1 MRLTTETNV
10 LRSACRALLT
20 VFYYSGEYQSKRS
33 TKRQTEKWETVSL
46 MHTAVFFILDAAV
59 KSCLLT
65 CTKLTQEVFFF
76 LPNCGL
82 FFSVHKQDSQK
93 CDNIGKSTRTCKR
106 RKPGWLFDSCPHNNQ
121 LRLQSV
127 LLQGQNFLQLCITI
141 QPYICFSDKN
151 FNC

>member
-76 LPNCGL
+76 CQTVG
-82 FFSVHKQDSQK
+82 FFSVCINRIHKNVTTLGNLPELAKEGSQGDCLTAAHTTTN
-93 CDNIGKSTRTCKR
+93 CDCKVCCCR
-106 RKPGWLFDSCPHNNQ
+106 VRIFCNY
-121 LRLQSV
+121 V
-127 LLQGQNFLQLCITI
+127 
-141 QPYICFSDKN
+141 
-151 FNC
+151 